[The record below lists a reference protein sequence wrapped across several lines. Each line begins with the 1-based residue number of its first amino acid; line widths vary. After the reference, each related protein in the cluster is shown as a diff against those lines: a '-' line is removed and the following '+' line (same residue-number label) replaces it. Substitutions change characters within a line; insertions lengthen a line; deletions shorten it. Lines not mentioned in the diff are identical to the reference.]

1 MNESWQR
8 ARARYESETTP
19 PKELAALTQSAVR
32 TGVRAGRRRRQLWR
46 RALSAAACLALFFGA
61 VNLSP
66 TFAQAMGEVPVLGR
80 LARLF
85 TVAEYTLQDR
95 EHLIDVRLPALE
107 NTGNTALEQRI
118 NLEIAQRIQQ
128 VLDEAEARARESRQ
142 AWIDTGGDP
151 EEFMP
156 IIIHVDYEL
165 KCSSEEYVS
174 FLLYKTETTASA
186 YTEIFTYNL
195 DLETGKELTLRD
207 LLGPNY
213 KEVADQVVREEIDRR
228 SQLPGNVFFTEEEYG
243 GQFEGISP
251 EQKFYLNQAGRP
263 VLLFEK
269 YEIAPG
275 FMGIQA
281 FEIP

>member
-1 MNESWQR
+1 MSEAWRR
-8 ARARYESETTP
+8 AKARYESETEP
-19 PKELAALTQSAVR
+19 PKELAALTQAAVR
-32 TGVRAGRRRRQLWR
+32 TGVRAGKRRRQLWR
-46 RALSAAACLALFFGA
+46 RALSAAACLLLFFGA

-66 TFAQAMGEVPVLGR
+66 TFAQAVGEVPVLGQ
-80 LARLF
+80 LVRLF
-85 TVAEYTLQDR
+85 TVAEYTVQDR
-95 EHLIDVRLPALE
+95 DRLIEVRLPALE

-128 VLDEAEARARESRQ
+128 VLDEAEERARESRQ

-156 IIIHVDYEL
+156 ILINVDYEL
-165 KCSSEEYVS
+165 KCSNEEYVS

-195 DLETGKELTLRD
+195 DLETGQELTLRD

-213 KEVADQVVREEIDRR
+213 KEIADRAVEEEIARR
-228 SQLPGNVFFTEEEYG
+228 SQLPGNVYYTQEEFG
-243 GQFEGISP
+243 FQFEGIS
-251 EQKFYLNQAGRP
+251 EDQKFYLNQAGRP
-263 VLLFEK
+263 VVLFEK

-275 FMGIQA
+275 YMGIQE